1 MNREMSVSSGRQ
13 LQSPIESFN
22 SNLLITI
29 VDRYKTAFGS
39 VNLAN
44 RQGRLLGV
52 QFVSESVQGSAKN
65 VSLQLWT
72 ITNTILRCWDVL

>member
-1 MNREMSVSSGRQ
+1 
-13 LQSPIESFN
+13 
-22 SNLLITI
+22 
-29 VDRYKTAFGS
+29 VDRHKTAFGS

-44 RQGRLLGV
+44 RQGRLLSV
-52 QFVSESVQGSAKN
+52 QFVSESVQGSAKD